1 MDLNSSL
8 GKICLGEDV
17 VVISS
22 DKVEGSGDW
31 TSLEFQDT
39 ANSGQKNET
48 KAMVF
53 YQIETEEVSDRFVAP
68 CFVNGLEAYD
78 GEINLGVEENMI
90 SNEYAVKLYME
101 HEVKRG
107 NKVVKKELIV
117 ALRGELYFVKF
128 IINQEEDDVEPR
140 VIFGRSFLRMTKAIT
155 DFSAGTITIY
165 PDIDPFLEETEE
177 EEKSNDDWDHLLDF
191 NIDDIPLLGEE
202 GLPPFVC
209 KMGKSSRNKKRAM
222 ENLNFFYQDIGTSS
236 SAGGHLTQEE
246 AAKEALAIRMSRK
259 FALLEEERPIIETM
273 AYHDKYKKILDEVWK
288 DKVELDGKIV
298 KEEEE
303 AVKRIKGEALKEKD
317 DTRAFIFPIRLE
329 GQVNENELA
338 DTGSDINTMP
348 YWIYEQ
354 LGREDMKKVDR
365 GITMIN
371 HTQAEAMG
379 ILTNVLCQ
387 VGVTT
392 LIAKFLILDIPV
404 DRDSPIVVGR
414 GFLRM
419 IGGIVNTSERLFLTF
434 DGFCHQTFHAAR
446 SDVIRNAESDSD
458 DEEEYPKTSRGLLFV
473 HSIGDKVGK
482 SLSRSN

>member
-1 MDLNSSL
+1 MDSNSSL
-8 GKICLGEDV
+8 GKICLGENV

-31 TSLEFQDT
+31 NSPEFQDT
-39 ANSGQKNET
+39 ANSGQKKET

-53 YQIETEEVSDRFVAP
+53 YQMDTEEVSDRFVAP

-90 SNEYAVKLYME
+90 SNEYAVKLCLE

-117 ALRGELYFVKF
+117 ALRGKIYFMKF
-128 IINQEEDDVEPR
+128 IINPKEDDVEPE
-140 VIFGRSFLRMTKAIT
+140 VIFGRSFLRMTKEIT
-155 DFSAGTITIY
+155 DFRAGTITIY
-165 PDIDPFLEETEE
+165 PNIDPFLEETEE

-209 KMGKSSRNKKRAM
+209 KIWWSFNSRRSSKRSISNQN
-222 ENLNFFYQDIGTSS
+222 EPKVCF
-236 SAGGHLTQEE
+236 
-246 AAKEALAIRMSRK
+246 IRGRK
-259 FALLEEERPIIETM
+259 AYNTM

-317 DTRAFIFPIRLE
+317 DPGAFIFPIRLE
-329 GQVNENELA
+329 GQVNENALA

-348 YWIYEQ
+348 YRIYEQ

-371 HTQAEAMG
+371 HTHVKAMR
-379 ILTNVLCQ
+379 ILKNVLCQ
-387 VGVTT
+387 TMGT
-392 LIAKFLILDIPV
+392 
-404 DRDSPIVVGR
+404 
-414 GFLRM
+414 
-419 IGGIVNTSERLFLTF
+419 
-434 DGFCHQTFHAAR
+434 H
-446 SDVIRNAESDSD
+446 D
-458 DEEEYPKTSRGLLFV
+458 DEAR
-473 HSIGDKVGK
+473 
-482 SLSRSN
+482 LSRSKRPRQNKTMEEVLLPQVYHEFLLWEGCSRDTKSR